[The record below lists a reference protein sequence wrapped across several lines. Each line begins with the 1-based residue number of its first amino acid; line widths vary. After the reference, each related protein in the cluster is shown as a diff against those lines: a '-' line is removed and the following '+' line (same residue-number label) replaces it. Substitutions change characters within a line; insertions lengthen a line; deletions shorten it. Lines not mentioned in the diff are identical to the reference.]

1 MNKKILAGVLAVL
14 FVFSALL
21 LGACKNNDPG
31 TTSAPESTTPTS
43 TPDASTPDTSAEPAS
58 EEESKEPETP
68 KSYTLNESLSASPL
82 NWNPH
87 SWETNAD
94 NYFAGYCEM
103 GFVDVTIAADGV
115 NFEWVYEMATDVE
128 DITKDF
134 ADKEKWQIPSDA
146 ESEYVYKITLNPG
159 AKWEDGTPI
168 NADTYIESIQRLL
181 DPKMQN
187 YRSNTYTSGDASIK
201 NANKYFNSELPIYA
215 PVVPA
220 YGEGDEPDYS
230 FDITSKPVYMH
241 FSTTKMTLASYSIN
255 ELAVDYGGAKNVEG
269 GFQGLDFYNELK
281 GQANYLGYIELTADV
296 MDNAKL
302 LAGQLLALFGLDYD
316 EDLFKEFLFYDTGEL
331 SESYDFANVGIYK
344 TGDYELIYICQDPCD
359 EFNFLVHLTGNW
371 LVKTD
376 IYDAG
381 KQKEKDLVTTNYGTS
396 TETYCS
402 YGPYKLVSFE
412 KDKLFVMEKNDQW
425 YGWTDGKH
433 EGQYQTT
440 AIKCQVIADHNTT
453 LDQFLLGNLDG
464 VELNSTDMATY
475 KMSDY
480 LLKTDQTYTFRYI
493 FATDL
498 NVLKVLEGDD
508 TSVNKRILSY
518 RDFRKA
524 ISLAIN
530 RADFAKQATPAYKPA
545 YYLYNYL
552 YYYNIANDTESIYRN
567 TDAARDAVLRLYGIE
582 YGEGKTYAT
591 AKEAYDAVTGYDV
604 EEAKK
609 LFTAAYE
616 AAKADGNYT
625 DGQKIVI
632 NCMCSA
638 ASTLDADDTK
648 QQDLLNQYCA
658 EATKGTPLE
667 GKIEFVFSCGAAKRY
682 DDVANG
688 RVEMIRG
695 AWGGAAFYP
704 FSSIRCYTEPD
715 YMGGLAKIHESC
727 GWDPTRVKTTITAD
741 FYGEGVVTMEKTLQD
756 WAKLLNGNIE
766 DEDGNVVEKA
776 FTNAEAKLQVLS
788 ALEYEV
794 LNAYQCIPFAAET
807 AASLFS
813 KKIHYATLDYNIMY
827 GYGGIRLMTY
837 NYDDDAWAEYVASQG
852 GTLSYE

>member
-1 MNKKILAGVLAVL
+1 MKKKILAGVLAVL
-14 FVFSALL
+14 FVFSATL
-21 LGACKNNDPG
+21 LGACGNG
-31 TTSAPESTTPTS
+31 
-43 TPDASTPDTSAEPAS
+43 
-58 EEESKEPETP
+58 SKDN
-68 KSYTLNESLSASPL
+68 KSYTLNEFLGASPL

-103 GFVDVTIAADGV
+103 GLVDVSIAADGV
-115 NFEWVYEMATDVE
+115 NFEWVYEMATDVT

-134 ADKEKWQIPSDA
+134 ADKEKWQIPADA
-146 ESEYVYKITLNPG
+146 ESEYVYKIALNPN
-159 AKWEDGTPI
+159 AKWQDGTAI
-168 NADTYIESIQRLL
+168 NADTYIESMRRLL

-187 YRSNTYTSGDASIK
+187 YRSNTYTSGDASLK
-201 NANKYFNSELPIYA
+201 NADKYFNSELPIYA
-215 PVVPA
+215 PVVAPYA
-220 YGEGDEPDYS
+220 EGEEGDYS
-230 FDITSKPVYMH
+230 FDIEANTAYLN
-241 FSTTKMTLASYSIN
+241 FGATNMTLYPSSIN
-255 ELAVDYGGAKNVEG
+255 ALQEDYGMIKNVEG
-269 GFQGLDFYNELK
+269 GFQGLTAFSELK
-281 GQANYLGYIELTADV
+281 SQANYLGYIEI
-296 MDNAKL
+296 NAGNKEL
-302 LAGQLLALFGLDYD
+302 VDGICAQILSLFSISDPD
-316 EDLFKEFLFYDTGEL
+316 EVAKYSKEMMFYNTGKF
-331 SESYDFANVGIYK
+331 SDPFDFANVGIYK
-344 TGDYELIYICQDPCD
+344 TGDYEIVYICQDPCD
-359 EFNFLVHLTGNW
+359 RFNFLVHLTSNW
-371 LVKTD
+371 IVKTD
-376 IYDAG
+376 IYDGG
-381 KQKEKDLVTTNYGTS
+381 KKQEQDLVTTNYGTS
-396 TETYCS
+396 VDTYCS
-402 YGPYKLVSFE
+402 YGPYKLASFE

-440 AIKCQVIADHNTT
+440 AIKCQVIADHTT
-453 LDQFLLGNLDG
+453 ALQLFLKGELDTVDLS
-464 VELNSTDMATY
+464 STDMPTY

-493 FATDL
+493 FATDITAL
-498 NVLKVLEGDD
+498 TALEQGDS
-508 TSVNKRILSY
+508 TINKRILSY

-567 TDAARDAVLRLYGIE
+567 TDEARNAVLRLYGIE

-591 AKEAYDAVTGYDV
+591 AEEAYNAVTGYDV

-609 LFTAAYE
+609 LFTAAYD

-638 ASTLDADDTK
+638 AATLDEDDTK
-648 QQDLLNQYCA
+648 QQELLNQYCA
-658 EATKGTPLE
+658 AATEGTPLQ
-667 GKIEFVFSCGAAKRY
+667 GKIQFVFKSGADKRY
-682 DDVANG
+682 DDVAAG
-688 RVEMIRG
+688 KIEMIRG

-715 YMGGLAKIHESC
+715 YMGGLNKIHESC
-727 GWDPTRVKTTITAD
+727 GWNPSAVKVTITAD
-741 FYGEGVVTMEKTLQD
+741 FYGEGEQTMEKSLQN
-756 WAKLLNGNIE
+756 WAKLLNGNIT

-776 FTNAEAKLQVLS
+776 FTNPKAKLTVLS
-788 ALEYEV
+788 TLEYEV

-807 AASLFS
+807 AATLFS
-813 KKIHYATLDYNIMY
+813 KKIKYATLNYNIMY

-837 NYDDDAWAEYVASQG
+837 NYDDEAWAKYVADQG
-852 GTLSYE
+852 GTLSYN

>member
-1 MNKKILAGVLAVL
+1 MNKKLLAGVLAVL
-14 FVFSALL
+14 FVFSALI
-21 LGACKNNDPG
+21 LGACGNG
-31 TTSAPESTTPTS
+31 GETESQAESKADTTS
-43 TPDASTPDTSAEPAS
+43 TPETSAD
-58 EEESKEPETP
+58 ESKEPEAP
-68 KSYTLNESLSASPL
+68 KNYTLNESMSASPL

-115 NFEWVYEMATDVE
+115 NFEWVYEMATDVK

-146 ESEYVYKITLNPG
+146 ESEYVYKISLNPG

-168 NADTYIESIQRLL
+168 NADTYIESAKRLL

-187 YRSNTYTSGDASIK
+187 YRSNTYTSGDATIK
-201 NANKYFNSELPIYA
+201 NASRYFNSELPIYE
-215 PVVPA
+215 PIVPP
-220 YGEGDEPDYS
+220 YGDGEEGDYS
-230 FDITSKPVYMH
+230 FDTEANTVYLN
-241 FSTTKMTLASYSIN
+241 FGSQNMTLYPMSIN
-255 ELAVDYGGAKNVEG
+255 DLQSDYGMIKNVEG
-269 GFQGLDFYNELK
+269 GLQGLDIYNELK
-281 GQANYLGYIELTADV
+281 GQANYLGYIEINADNKENV
-296 MDNAKL
+296 MAL
-302 LAGQLLALFGLDYD
+302 CGQILGLFGITEAADIEMYS
-316 EDLFKEFLFYDTGEL
+316 KEMMFYNTGNF
-331 SESYDFANVGIYK
+331 SDPYDFADVGLYK
-344 TGDYELIYICQDPCD
+344 TGDYELVYICQDPCD

-371 LVKTD
+371 IVKTD
-376 IYDAG
+376 LYDAG
-381 KQKEKDLVTTNYGTS
+381 KKQEKDLVSTNYGTS
-396 TETYCS
+396 TDTYMS

-493 FATDL
+493 FGTDI
-498 NVLKVLEGDD
+498 NVLKALEGDD
-508 TSVNKRILSY
+508 TSVNKRILAY
-518 RDFRKA
+518 KDFRKA
-524 ISLAIN
+524 ISLAID
-530 RADFAKQATPAYKPA
+530 RTDFAKQATPAYKPA

-567 TDAARDAVLRLYGIE
+567 TDEARNAVLRLYGIE
-582 YGEGKTYAT
+582 YGAGKTYAT
-591 AKEAYDAVTGYDV
+591 AEEAYNAVTGYDV
-604 EEAKK
+604 EEAKR
-609 LFTAAYE
+609 LFTAAYD
-616 AAKADGNYT
+616 AAIADGNYT

-638 ASTLDADDTK
+638 AATLDADDTK

-658 EATKGTPLE
+658 AATVGTPLE
-667 GKIEFVFSCGAAKRY
+667 NKIQFVFKSGAAKRY

-688 RVEMIRG
+688 KIEMIRG

-715 YMGGLAKIHESC
+715 YMGGIQKIHESC
-727 GWDPTRVKTTITAD
+727 GWDPTMVECTITAD
-741 FYGEGVVTMEKTLQD
+741 FYGEGNVTMTKSLQN
-756 WAKLLNGNIE
+756 WAKLLNGNIT
-766 DEDGNVVEKA
+766 DDDGNVVEKA
-776 FTNAEAKLQVLS
+776 FTNAKAKLAVLSELEYQVLS
-788 ALEYEV
+788 
-794 LNAYQCIPFAAET
+794 AYQCIPFAAET

-813 KKIHYATLDYNIMY
+813 KKLHYATLDYNIMY

-837 NYDDDAWAEYVASQG
+837 NYDDEAWDAYVKAQG
-852 GTLSYE
+852 GKLSYE